1 MNLWIVM
8 ETLFT
13 LTVITTAQGQGILT
27 VSPWMHVY
35 CLFYW
40 RHACKYVL
48 LTDQVSAVA
57 LMEILSLSRTQLIL
71 G

>member
-8 ETLFT
+8 ETLFIALT

-27 VSPWMHVY
+27 VS
-35 CLFYW
+35 L
-40 RHACKYVL
+40 HACILSVL
-48 LTDQVSAVA
+48 LTEQVSAVA
-57 LMEILSLSRTQLIL
+57 LMDLLSLSRTQLIL